1 MPNQKYTTVWAHTIM
16 PKLEFR
22 RMKLFIIFCWIIIVQ
37 LLWH

>member
-1 MPNQKYTTVWAHTIM
+1 MPNQKHTTVWAHTIIM

-37 LLWH
+37 LL